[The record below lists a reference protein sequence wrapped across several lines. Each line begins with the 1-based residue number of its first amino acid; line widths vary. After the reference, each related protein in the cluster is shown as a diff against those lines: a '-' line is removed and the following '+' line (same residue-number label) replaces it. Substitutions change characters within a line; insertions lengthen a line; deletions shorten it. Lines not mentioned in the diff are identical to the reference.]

1 MYDTIVV
8 GTDGSATA
16 AKAVAHAAALAALTH
31 AHLHIAMAKPSI
43 PMLVAPD
50 MFIATAEWGTATEQV
65 TRTALEAAATLAT
78 AAGIEATTHQLAGD
92 PADALLSLC
101 DDLDAGLLVIGSRG
115 MHGARRFLLG
125 SVSSRCAH
133 HADRSVLIVH
143 TD

>member
-16 AKAVAHAAALAALTH
+16 STAVEQAAALAAITG
-31 AHLHIAMAKPSI
+31 AHLHVAMATPAI
-43 PMLVAPD
+43 PMLVTPD
-50 MFIATAEWGTATEQV
+50 MVIATAEWSTATEEA
-65 TRTALEAAATLAT
+65 TRATLEAAADIAAT
-78 AAGIEATTHQLAGD
+78 ARAQATTHQLTGD

-101 DDLDAGLLVIGSRG
+101 DDLDADLLVVGSRG

-133 HADRSVLIVH
+133 HADRSILIVH
-143 TD
+143 TN

>member
-16 AKAVAHAAALAALTH
+16 ARAVEHASALAALTN
-31 AHLHIAMAKPSI
+31 AHLHIAMATPSI

-50 MFIATAEWGTATEQV
+50 MVIATAEWGTATEQA
-65 TRTALEAAATLAT
+65 TRTALRSAATLADS
-78 AAGIEATTHQLAGD
+78 AGIEATTHQLAGD

-101 DDLDAGLLVIGSRG
+101 DDLDADLLVVGSRG
-115 MHGARRFLLG
+115 IHGARRFLLG

>member
-16 AKAVAHAAALAALTH
+16 TEAVEHAVSLAALAG
-31 AHLHIAMAKPSI
+31 AHLHVAMVTPSI

-50 MFIATAEWGTATEQV
+50 MVIATADWSTANEQA
-65 TRTALEAAATLAT
+65 TRTTIDAAGDKAT
-78 AAGIEATTHQLAGD
+78 AAGVEVTRHQLSGD

-101 DDLDAGLLVIGSRG
+101 DDVDADLLVVGSRG
-115 MHGARRFLLG
+115 MHGAKRFLLG

-133 HADRSVLIVH
+133 HSDRSVLIVH